1 MSRRPLIPIVTG
13 IPLAIIAIFV
23 IASRWIVPNATRQ
36 DIMTGVTSP
45 GTAGHLFGTD
55 QLGRDITQLAIA
67 GTGSAVIGPIVIA
80 LGSMMIGIMLGT
92 FAGYMGGWLDLLLSK
107 YADLLLALPTT
118 LVALVVTGLIDG
130 GYWVTVL
137 VLIMLFS

>member
-55 QLGRDITQLAIA
+55 QLGRDVLSNIIAGARTTLLAALLATAIA
-67 GTGSAVIGPIVIA
+67 AGSVANRV
-80 LGSMMIGIMLGT
+80 IML
-92 FAGYMGGWLDLLLSK
+92 
-107 YADLLLALPTT
+107 
-118 LVALVVTGLIDG
+118 VTCRCCIN
-130 GYWVTVL
+130 
-137 VLIMLFS
+137 SAARNRS